1 MHSFRLRYVAFGLL
15 IYIQSAFSD
24 TCGSDGSFDVAS
36 STVLSSAVFEGQP
49 KQLARLKDGRFLVLF
64 KVTTIYKGNLTGV
77 STNND
82 NLHVLVGNFGPSK
95 DRHRCV
101 APTDGLRFNS
111 RTSYLVFLNRTG
123 RPAQSVSVAEFEGT
137 NFTNYYSKINNASS
151 VFYYSISG
159 FPENATKQARQEARN
174 YSSLKPGK

>member
-1 MHSFRLRYVAFGLL
+1 MALGLL

-24 TCGSDGSFDVAS
+24 TCGSEEFVDVAS
-36 STVLSSAVFEGQP
+36 STVLSSAVFEGQA
-49 KQLARLKDGRFLVLF
+49 KKLARLKDGRVLVLF

-77 STNND
+77 SNND
-82 NLHVLVGNFGPSK
+82 NDSLHVLVGNFGPSE
-95 DRHRCV
+95 DRTRCV
-101 APTDGLRFNS
+101 APTDGLRLNS

-123 RPAQSVSVAEFEGT
+123 RPSQTVSVDEFEDT

-159 FPENATKQARQEARN
+159 FPENATKQACKESRDYR
-174 YSSLKPGK
+174 SLKSGE

>member
-1 MHSFRLRYVAFGLL
+1 MAFGLL

-24 TCGSDGSFDVAS
+24 TCGSDGFVDVAS

-49 KQLARLKDGRFLVLF
+49 KKLARLKDGRFFVLF

-77 STNND
+77 GKND
-82 NLHVLVGNFGPSK
+82 SLHVLVGNFGPSK
-95 DRHRCV
+95 DRDLCV
-101 APTDGLRFNS
+101 APTAGLRFNS

-123 RPAQSVSVAEFEGT
+123 RPAQSVSVDEFEDT

-159 FPENATKQARQEARN
+159 FPENATKQACQEARN
-174 YSSLKPGK
+174 YSSLKSGE